1 MAKQNESIA
10 DGVATHYE
18 DVEKVDHSIQPS
30 KDIGAQFLARAA
42 STQFTVEDENRVI
55 RLIDRVL
62 LPIMF
67 ISFGLQYMDKVLL
80 NGASQFGIVQDL
92 GLYDIVVIDKA
103 PRLSLNKFS
112 NVTLIFYWGY
122 FVGSF
127 PAVYLAQRLPTGK
140 FSAIAI
146 MIWGAVT
153 MTTASVKTYAG
164 FMVQRFFLGVCE
176 AAISPAFSLITA
188 MWYKPTEQPLRI
200 AVWYASTGLGGLV
213 GSIATWGIGHIAGA
227 LHPWQYQFIILGA
240 ITVAWGFVVL
250 YLLPDNPVQA
260 RFLSQMQ
267 RTIAVERMRRGQ
279 TGIENTHFKS
289 YQVKEALLDPKT
301 WLLVVMTLSIQMVNG
316 AVSGF
321 GAIIVSSF
329 GFNGLHS
336 VLLTGGLGGI
346 VFVLLL
352 GFGLWAIY
360 VPNQRT
366 YIIMFACI
374 PTIAACIIMWKSSW
388 ATYHTPLAGFYL
400 LGFFSII
407 YVMILA
413 VMSANTAGHTKKAF
427 TAGLVWAAYC
437 AGNGIAPLLVKT
449 TETTEHYPTLF
460 KALLVFVSTTLVLTL
475 TLRVLLEN
483 KNKSRDRNGLVVE
496 DDAARTG
503 FEDLTDGENPNFR
516 YSW

>member
-1 MAKQNESIA
+1 
-10 DGVATHYE
+10 
-18 DVEKVDHSIQPS
+18 
-30 KDIGAQFLARAA
+30 
-42 STQFTVEDENRVI
+42 
-55 RLIDRVL
+55 
-62 LPIMF
+62 
-67 ISFGLQYMDKVLL
+67 
-80 NGASQFGIVQDL
+80 
-92 GLYDIVVIDKA
+92 
-103 PRLSLNKFS
+103 
-112 NVTLIFYWGY
+112 
-122 FVGSF
+122 
-127 PAVYLAQRLPTGK
+127 
-140 FSAIAI
+140 
-146 MIWGAVT
+146 
-153 MTTASVKTYAG
+153 
-164 FMVQRFFLGVCE
+164 
-176 AAISPAFSLITA
+176 
-188 MWYKPTEQPLRI
+188 MWYKPAEQPLRF

-267 RTIAVERMRRGQ
+267 RIIAVERMRRGQ

-336 VLLTGGLGGI
+336 VLLTGALGGI

-352 GFGLWAIY
+352 GFGYVAMRYSFSMFITNRVFHSLWAIY

-374 PTIAACIIMWKSSW
+374 PTLAACIIMWKSSW

-460 KALLVFVSTTLVLTL
+460 RALLVFVSTTLVSTFG
-475 TLRVLLEN
+475 LRILLEN